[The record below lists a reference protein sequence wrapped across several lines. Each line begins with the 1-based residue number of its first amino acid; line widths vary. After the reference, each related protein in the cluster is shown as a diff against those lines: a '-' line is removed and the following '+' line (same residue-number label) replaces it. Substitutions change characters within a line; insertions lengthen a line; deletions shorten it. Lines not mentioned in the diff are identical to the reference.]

1 MALRNAIPEMRE
13 SLERAW
19 TSRTIHPAFA
29 DQYRAGKP
37 IGQCGVSSV
46 WLARRLRSD
55 FNVEGTYC
63 YGDLSFDDARI
74 GSVRRHCWIEIGDL
88 AQADRLVID
97 LTADQASGFGER
109 VIVFSMHDLRAR
121 GIYYDG
127 RIRKG
132 LDELPADAVWPRFL
146 ILSDIVD
153 NSEEAAA

>member
-1 MALRNAIPEMRE
+1 MRE